1 MKKIG
6 YHILGI
12 ILRGLFYLAEH
23 VSSNSIYAISKY
35 SSSLFIRFSRR
46 YQHKIT
52 RNLKIAFGKSF
63 DSNKITSIT
72 NTLAHN
78 LGLNFAETIVS
89 ATSKKKALLDS
100 IQIHGLE
107 HLDRALTAGK
117 GVIACSAHIGNFT
130 LIGLKMSASGYAFNM
145 LVKDPRYTGVAE
157 AFHIIQEGQGGKFI
171 YVEPWERALRQI
183 LACLRK
189 NEVVCM
195 LADEK
200 KTKSDIFVDF
210 FGYPAPTAPG
220 PAVLSLRT
228 GAPLL
233 PVFIIRGNDG
243 RHQIYIEPLLEPA
256 LSGDRARDIQIVVAA
271 YTRVIE
277 DFIRMYPDQWFWIN
291 DRWKKNVR
299 DSALRTI
306 CSADTAPRL

>member
-6 YHILGI
+6 YQLLGI

-23 VSSNSIYAISKY
+23 VPSSIIYAISKY
-35 SSSLFIRFSRR
+35 SSSLFMRFSSR
-46 YQHKIT
+46 YQRKIT
-52 RNLKIAFGKSF
+52 RNLKIAFGDSC
-63 DSNKITSIT
+63 DSNKVAAITS
-72 NTLAHN
+72 TLAQN
-78 LGLNFAETIVS
+78 LGLNFAEMLIS
-89 ATSKKKALLDS
+89 ATDKKKELLDS

-117 GVIACSAHIGNFT
+117 GVIAFSAHIGNFT
-130 LIGLKMSASGYAFNM
+130 LIGPKMSASGYAFNM

-157 AFHIIQEGQGGKFI
+157 AFHILQQGQGGKYI

-233 PVFIIRGNDG
+233 PVFIIHGDDG
-243 RHQIYIEPLLEPA
+243 QHHIYIEPLLELA
-256 LSGDRARDIQIVVAA
+256 LNNERTRDIHTIVSS
-271 YTRVIE
+271 YTRIIE
-277 DFIRMYPDQWFWIN
+277 DFIKRYPDQWFWIN
-291 DRWKKNVR
+291 DRWNKKVR

-306 CSADTAPRL
+306 

>member
-12 ILRGLFYLAEH
+12 FLRGLFYLAEH
-23 VSSNSIYAISKY
+23 VPSNIIYAISKY
-35 SSSLFIRFSRR
+35 SSSLFMRFSRR
-46 YQHKIT
+46 YQRKIS
-52 RNLKIAFGKSF
+52 RNLRIAFGASC
-63 DSNKITSIT
+63 DSSTVEKISG
-72 NTLAHN
+72 TLAQN

-100 IQIHGLE
+100 IQVHGIE
-107 HLDRALTAGK
+107 HLDHALACGK
-117 GVIACSAHIGNFT
+117 GVIAFSAHIGNFT
-130 LIGLKMSASGYAFNM
+130 LIGPKMSASGYAFSM

-157 AFHIIQEGQGGKFI
+157 AFHIMQEGQGGKYI
-171 YVEPWERALRQI
+171 YVEPWEKALRQI

-233 PVFIIRGNDG
+233 PVFIVRKDDG
-243 RHQIYIEPLLEPA
+243 LNHIYIEPRLE
-256 LSGDRARDIQIVVAA
+256 LSLNGDRTNDIHTIVAS
-271 YTRVIE
+271 YTKVIE
-277 DFIRMYPDQWFWIN
+277 AFIKRYPDQWFWIN

-299 DSALRTI
+299 DIALRTV
-306 CSADTAPRL
+306 